1 MKISEALKNLAVA
14 VAGSGDAEDIT
25 EEKIS
30 DIIQYIADNWPEN
43 GGDDGEGAYVLPAA
57 SSGALGGVKLASA
70 VADVSASDATAAG
83 GTYDQATAQTAVTLA
98 NANKAAINGLLAAL
112 RASGALSN

>member
-1 MKISEALKNLAVA
+1 MKISDALKNLAVA
-14 VAGSGDAEDIT
+14 VAGSGEAADIT
-25 EEKIS
+25 EERIA
-30 DIIQYIADNWPEN
+30 DIIQYIADNWPE
-43 GGDDGEGAYVLPAA
+43 GGGGGSYELPAA

-70 VADVSASDATAAG
+70 VADATAAG

>member
-14 VAGSGDAEDIT
+14 VSGSGEAEDIT
-25 EEKIS
+25 EEKIA
-30 DIIQYIADNWPEN
+30 DIIQYIADNWPGD
-43 GGDDGEGAYVLPAA
+43 GGGSAYVLPAA

-70 VADVSASDATAAG
+70 VADVSASDATTAG
-83 GTYDQATAQTAVTLA
+83 EAYDQATAQTAVTLA

-112 RASGALSN
+112 RASGALSD

>member
-14 VAGSGDAEDIT
+14 VAGSGGAEDIT
-25 EEKIS
+25 EEKIA

-43 GGDDGEGAYVLPAA
+43 GGGGGSAYVLPAA
-57 SSGALGGVKLASA
+57 SSGPLGGVKLASA
-70 VADVSASDATAAG
+70 VADVSASDATTAG
-83 GTYDQATAQTAVTLA
+83 ETYDQATAQTAVTLA

-112 RASGALSN
+112 RASGALSD